1 MKTFFAACAC
11 VLIFAFQGYA
21 SDWKTLADNAIA
33 LSPDAVTALE
43 KKQDKTAQD
52 VYQLTILYYRQYDQ
66 AKLQKLLSDT
76 EKTLADTQ
84 VGRLLAAIVLMR
96 KHQLADSAN
105 VLNRILSSEPD
116 FYPALIVLAHLS
128 YLQKDFTG
136 SYAQAKKL
144 LEHKKALSRYHYTVS
159 LLMAAG
165 ARGILAKS
173 DLTRAIPGYFEV
185 KRYFKEAQ
193 KLMPGAPEVLY
204 ARGSYYL
211 LTPPIADGDIDL
223 AMEMLEKSR
232 ALTPLNPSVYVRLA
246 QGYRARGD
254 EEGYRKN
261 LDAAR
266 ALDPKDELV
275 LDYLSGD
282 KAFLDVP

>member
-1 MKTFFAACAC
+1 MKTFFAACVC

-21 SDWKTLADNAIA
+21 SDWKTPADNAIA
-33 LSPDAVTALE
+33 LSPEAVTALE
-43 KKQDKTAQD
+43 KKQDKTAED
-52 VYQLTILYYRQYDQ
+52 LYQLTILYYRQYDQ
-66 AKLQKLLSDT
+66 AKLQKLLTDSD
-76 EKTLADTQ
+76 KTLADTQ

-96 KHQLADSAN
+96 KHKLADSAN

-128 YLQKDFTG
+128 YLRKDFAG
-136 SYAQAKKL
+136 SYAQARKL
-144 LEHKKALSRYHYTVS
+144 LENKKALSRYHYTVS

-165 ARGILAKS
+165 ARGILAKN
-173 DLTRAIPGYFEV
+173 DLARAIPGYFEV

-193 KLMPGAPEVLY
+193 KLMPDAPEVLY

-246 QGYRARGD
+246 QGYRAKGD
-254 EEGYRKN
+254 EAAWLKN
-261 LDAAR
+261 LNAAR
-266 ALDPKDELV
+266 ALDPDDELV
-275 LDYLSGD
+275 LDYLSGA